1 MSSNT
6 TASLLFELGTE
17 ELPAGPLAEM
27 GQALCDGIARGL
39 NDRGLLFEQASWFAT
54 PRRLA
59 ALITGVTRVARDR
72 YQ

>member
-1 MSSNT
+1 MSSDT

-39 NDRGLLFEQASWFAT
+39 NDRGLLFGAEFK
-54 PRRLA
+54 
-59 ALITGVTRVARDR
+59 
-72 YQ
+72 